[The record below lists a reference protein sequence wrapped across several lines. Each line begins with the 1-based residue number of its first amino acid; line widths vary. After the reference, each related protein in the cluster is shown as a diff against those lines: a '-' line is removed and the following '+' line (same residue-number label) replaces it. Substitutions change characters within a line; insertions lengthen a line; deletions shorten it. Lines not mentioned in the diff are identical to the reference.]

1 MTRDDKRQDRAPE
14 AAAAPEYD
22 QYDESV
28 VTGPTTF
35 PVDRRDFIKL
45 TATGLL
51 VLFSTRAFTPEELEA
66 QGRGGQGYATDFNAY
81 LHIGADGKATCY
93 VGKVE
98 LGQGPETA
106 FAQVLAEELDV
117 PVASV
122 AVVMGD
128 TDLCP
133 FDNGTFGSGS
143 MRSYAWNQ
151 VRMAG
156 AEARAVLLQLASE
169 RLQVPVER
177 LTVKGG
183 VVADGADAKKTV
195 TYAQLT
201 EGKRIERHLDGKATP
216 KAVKAY
222 TVVGT
227 PLARRDA
234 LEKVTG
240 KAKYAGDIVPPGALH
255 ARILRPPAHGATLT
269 QVDTSAAEKIPG
281 VQVIRDGDMIAVL
294 HEHRDEAD
302 RAAGLIKADF
312 KRNDPPVDD
321 KTIFDYLVK
330 NAPAPRAGAQ
340 AGSLADGEK
349 LVSEIIEHRYE
360 DNYDAHAPIETHSA
374 VAAFENGKLTVWAGT
389 QTPFPLKNQVMSALR
404 LTAEQVRV
412 ITPYVG
418 GGFGGKSGSGQGVE
432 AARLA
437 MLTKKPVRVVWSR
450 EEEFFYDTFRPAAV
464 VTIRS
469 GITAAKTIGLWDY
482 AVYWTGTRGTEMFY
496 NIPNY
501 RTASVGGGYGG
512 GTSPHPFGTGAW
524 RAPGNSTNTFARES
538 QIDIMAAKAGL
549 DPVEF
554 RRKNMVDPRML
565 GVLNAAAKRFGWTPK
580 TAPSGRGVGV
590 ACSLDA
596 GSYDCMM
603 VEIALD
609 KATGHVQV
617 KRVVCVQEM
626 GVVINP
632 EGALQQ
638 MEGCIT
644 MGLGYALSEEVHFKG
659 GAILDRNFDSY
670 QIPLFSWVPQI
681 DVEILPNPGLAPQGG
696 GEPAI
701 CPVGAAIANA
711 IFDATGARMYR
722 MSMTP
727 ERVKAAIAKT

>member
-1 MTRDDKRQDRAPE
+1 MTRDDRGHDDKARH
-14 AAAAPEYD
+14 AAAAPEAD
-22 QYDESV
+22 PYDESV

-51 VLFSTRAFTPEELEA
+51 LLFSTRALTPEELEA
-66 QGRGGQGYATDFNAY
+66 QGRGGQYATDFNAY
-81 LHIGADGKATCY
+81 LHVGADGKVTCL

-98 LGQGPETA
+98 LGQGPETS

-122 AVVMGD
+122 NVVMGD

-133 FDNGTFGSGS
+133 WDGGTYGS
-143 MRSYAWNQ
+143 MSMRLYAWNQ

-156 AEARAVLLQLASE
+156 AEARAVLLQMASE

-177 LTVKGG
+177 LNVKGG
-183 VVADGADAKKTV
+183 VVADSADAKKSA

-201 EGKRIERHLDGKATP
+201 GGKRIERHLEGKATP
-216 KAVKAY
+216 KPVKSY

-227 PLARRDA
+227 SLARRDA
-234 LEKVTG
+234 AAKVTG

-255 ARILRPPAHGATLT
+255 ARILRPPAHGAKMT
-269 QVDTSAAEKIPG
+269 QVDTSAAEKVPG
-281 VQVIRDGDMIAVL
+281 VQVIKDGDMVAVL
-294 HEHRDEAD
+294 HPHWDEAN
-302 RAAGLIKADF
+302 KALALV
-312 KRNDPPVDD
+312 KAQWTRNDPAVDD

-340 AGSLADGEK
+340 GGNLADGEK

-360 DNYDAHAPIETHSA
+360 DNYDAHAPMETHSA
-374 VAAFENGKLTVWAGT
+374 VAALENGKMTVWAGT
-389 QTPFPLKNQVMSALR
+389 QTPYPLKNQVMSALR
-404 LTAEQVRV
+404 LTADQVRV

-469 GITAAKTIGLWDY
+469 GITPAKTIGLWDY
-482 AVYWTGTRGTEMFY
+482 TVYWTGTRGTDMFY
-496 NIPNY
+496 NIPHH
-501 RTASVGGGYGG
+501 RTSSVGSGFGG
-512 GTSPHPFGTGAW
+512 GVHLATGAW
-524 RAPGNSTNTFARES
+524 RAPGNPTNTFARES
-538 QIDIMAAKAGL
+538 HIDIMAVKAGM

-554 RRKNMVDPRML
+554 RRKNMVDPRMIR
-565 GVLNAAAKRFGWTPK
+565 VLEAAAKRFGWTPK
-580 TAPSGRGVGV
+580 TAPSGRGVGA
-590 ACSLDA
+590 ACSVDA
-596 GSYDCMM
+596 GSYNCTM
-603 VEIALD
+603 VEIAVD
-609 KATGHVQV
+609 KATGRVQV
-617 KRVVCVQEM
+617 KRVVCMQEM
-626 GVVINP
+626 GLVVNP

-638 MEGCIT
+638 MEGCLT

-659 GAILDRNFDSY
+659 GDILDRNFDSY
-670 QIPLFSWVPQI
+670 QLPLFSWLPRI
-681 DVEILPNPGLAPQGG
+681 EAEILPNSDLAPQGG

-701 CPVGAAIANA
+701 CGLGAAIANA
-711 IFDATGARMYR
+711 IFDATGARLYR
-722 MSMTP
+722 MSMSP
-727 ERVKAAIAKT
+727 ERVKAALAKS

>member
-1 MTRDDKRQDRAPE
+1 MNRDDKRQDKAPK

-22 QYDESV
+22 PYDESV

-51 VLFSTRAFTPEELEA
+51 MLFSTRAFTPEELEA
-66 QGRGGQGYATDFNAY
+66 QGRGGQYATDFNAY
-81 LHIGADGKATCY
+81 LHIGADGKVNCL

-98 LGQGPETA
+98 LGQGPETS

-122 AVVMGD
+122 SVVMGD

-133 FDNGTFGSGS
+133 FDGGTYGSMS

-177 LTVKGG
+177 LRVKAGA
-183 VVADGADAKKTV
+183 VADSTDAKKTV

-201 EGKRIERHLDGKATP
+201 EGKRIERHLEGKATP
-216 KAVKAY
+216 KPVKSY
-222 TVVGT
+222 SVVGT
-227 PLARRDA
+227 SLPRRDA
-234 LEKVTG
+234 LAKVTG

-255 ARILRPPAHGATLT
+255 ARILRPPAHGAKMT

-281 VQVIRDGDMIAVL
+281 VQVVRDGDMIAVL

-302 RAAGLIKADF
+302 RAVGLIKAEF
-312 KRNDPPVDD
+312 SRNDPPVDD

-340 AGSLADGEK
+340 GGNLAEGEK

-374 VAAFENGKLTVWAGT
+374 VAALENGKLTVWAGT
-389 QTPFPLKNQVMSALR
+389 QTPYPLKNQVMSALR
-404 LTAEQVRV
+404 LNADQVRV

-437 MLTKKPVRVVWSR
+437 YLTKKPVRVVWSR

-469 GITAAKTIGLWDY
+469 GITPAKTIGLWDY
-482 AVYWTGTRGTEMFY
+482 TVYWTGTRGTEMFY

-501 RTASVGGGYGG
+501 RTSSVGGGFGG
-512 GTSPHPFGTGAW
+512 GASPHPFGTGAW
-524 RAPGNSTNTFARES
+524 RAPGNPTNSFARES
-538 QIDIMAAKAGL
+538 HIDIMAAKAGM

-554 RRKNMVDPRML
+554 RRKNMVDPRMIR
-565 GVLNAAAKRFGWTPK
+565 VLEAAAKKFGWTPK
-580 TAPSGRGVGV
+580 PAPSGRGVGV

-596 GSYDCMM
+596 GSDNCTM

-626 GVVINP
+626 GVVVNP
-632 EGALQQ
+632 DGALQQ
-638 MEGCIT
+638 MEGCLT
-644 MGLGYALSEEVHFKG
+644 MGLGYALSEEVHFTG

-670 QIPLFSWVPQI
+670 QIPLFSWLPRI
-681 DVEILPNPGLAPQGG
+681 EAEILPNPDLAPQGG

-701 CPVGAAIANA
+701 CGVGASIANA
-711 IFDATGARMYR
+711 IFDATGARLFR

-727 ERVKAAIAKT
+727 ERVKAALAKT

>member
-1 MTRDDKRQDRAPE
+1 MNRDDKRQDKAPK

-22 QYDESV
+22 PYDESV

-51 VLFSTRAFTPEELEA
+51 MLFSTRAFTPEELEA
-66 QGRGGQGYATDFNAY
+66 QGRGGQYATDFNAY
-81 LHIGADGKATCY
+81 LHIGADGKVNCL

-98 LGQGPETA
+98 LGQGPETS

-122 AVVMGD
+122 SVVMGD

-133 FDNGTFGSGS
+133 FDGGTYGSMS

-177 LTVKGG
+177 LRVKAGA
-183 VVADGADAKKTV
+183 VADSADAKKTV

-201 EGKRIERHLDGKATP
+201 EGKRIERHLEGKATP
-216 KAVKAY
+216 KPVKSY
-222 TVVGT
+222 SVVGT
-227 PLARRDA
+227 SLPRRDA
-234 LEKVTG
+234 LAKVTG

-255 ARILRPPAHGATLT
+255 ARILRPPAHGAKMT

-281 VQVIRDGDMIAVL
+281 VQVVRDGDLIAVL

-302 RAAGLIKADF
+302 RAVGLIKAEF
-312 KRNDPPVDD
+312 SRNDPPVDD

-340 AGSLADGEK
+340 GGNLAEGEK

-374 VAAFENGKLTVWAGT
+374 VAALENGKLTVWAGT
-389 QTPFPLKNQVMSALR
+389 QTPYPLKNQVMSALR
-404 LTAEQVRV
+404 LNADQVRV

-437 MLTKKPVRVVWSR
+437 YLTKKPVRVVWSR

-469 GITAAKTIGLWDY
+469 GITPAKTIGLWDY
-482 AVYWTGTRGTEMFY
+482 TVYWTGTRGTEMFY

-501 RTASVGGGYGG
+501 RTSSVGGGFGG
-512 GTSPHPFGTGAW
+512 GASPHPFGTGAW
-524 RAPGNSTNTFARES
+524 RAPGNPTNSFARES
-538 QIDIMAAKAGL
+538 HIDIMAAKAGM

-554 RRKNMVDPRML
+554 RRKNMVDPRMIR
-565 GVLNAAAKRFGWTPK
+565 VLEAAAKKFGWTPK
-580 TAPSGRGVGV
+580 PAPSGRGVGV

-596 GSYDCMM
+596 GSDNCTM

-626 GVVINP
+626 GVVVNP
-632 EGALQQ
+632 DGALQQ
-638 MEGCIT
+638 MEGCLT
-644 MGLGYALSEEVHFKG
+644 MGLGYALSEEVHFTG

-670 QIPLFSWVPQI
+670 QIPLFSWLPRI
-681 DVEILPNPGLAPQGG
+681 EAEILPNPDLAPQGG

-701 CPVGAAIANA
+701 CGVGASIANA
-711 IFDATGARMYR
+711 IFDATGARLFR

-727 ERVKAAIAKT
+727 ARVKAALAKT

>member
-1 MTRDDKRQDRAPE
+1 MKRDDKRQDKAPE
-14 AAAAPEYD
+14 AAAASEYD
-22 QYDESV
+22 PYDELV

-66 QGRGGQGYATDFNAY
+66 QGRGGQYATDFNAY
-81 LHIGADGKATCY
+81 LHIGADGKATCL

-98 LGQGPETA
+98 LGQGPETS

-122 AVVMGD
+122 SVVMGD

-133 FDNGTFGSGS
+133 FDGGTFGSMS

-177 LTVKGG
+177 LRVKAG
-183 VVADGADAKKTV
+183 VVADSADAKKTV
-195 TYAQLT
+195 TYARLT
-201 EGKRIERHLDGKATP
+201 EGKRIERHLEGKATP
-216 KAVKAY
+216 KPVKSY

-234 LEKVTG
+234 LAKVTG
-240 KAKYAGDIVPPGALH
+240 KAKYAGDVVPPGALH
-255 ARILRPPAHGATLT
+255 ARILRPPAHGAKMT
-269 QVDTSAAEKIPG
+269 QVDTSAAEKVPG
-281 VQVIRDGDMIAVL
+281 VQVVRDGDMIAVL
-294 HEHRDEAD
+294 HAHRDEAD
-302 RAAGLIKADF
+302 AALALIKAQF
-312 KRNDPPVDD
+312 ARNDPPVDD

-340 AGSLADGEK
+340 AGNLADGEK

-389 QTPFPLKNQVMSALR
+389 QTPFPLKNQVMSALH
-404 LTAEQVRV
+404 LSAEQVRV

-437 MLTKKPVRVVWSR
+437 YLTKKPVRVVWSR

-464 VTIRS
+464 ITIRS

-482 AVYWTGTRGTEMFY
+482 TVYWTGTRGTEMFY

-501 RTASVGGGYGG
+501 RTSSVGGGYGG

-538 QIDIMAAKAGL
+538 QIDIMAAKAGT

-554 RRKNMVDPRML
+554 RRKNMIDPRML
-565 GVLNAAAKRFGWTPK
+565 RVLDAAAKRFGWTPK
-580 TAPSGRGVGV
+580 AAPSGRGVGV

-596 GSYDCMM
+596 GSYNCTM

-617 KRVVCVQEM
+617 TRVACVQDM
-626 GVVINP
+626 GVVVNP
-632 EGALQQ
+632 EGAIQQ
-638 MEGCIT
+638 MEGCLT
-644 MGLGYALSEEVHFKG
+644 MGLGYALSEEIHFKG
-659 GAILDRNFDSY
+659 GDILDRNFDSY
-670 QIPLFSWVPQI
+670 QIPLFSWVPRI
-681 DVEILPNPGLAPQGG
+681 DVEIVPNPDLAPQGG

-701 CPVGAAIANA
+701 CGVGASIANA
-711 IFDATGARMYR
+711 IFDATGARMFR

-727 ERVKAAIAKT
+727 ERVKAALART

>member
-1 MTRDDKRQDRAPE
+1 MNRDDKRQDKAPK

-22 QYDESV
+22 PYDESV

-51 VLFSTRAFTPEELEA
+51 MLFSTRAFTPEELEA
-66 QGRGGQGYATDFNAY
+66 QGRGGQYATDFNAY
-81 LHIGADGKATCY
+81 LHIGADGKVNCL

-98 LGQGPETA
+98 LGQGPETS

-122 AVVMGD
+122 SVVMGD

-133 FDNGTFGSGS
+133 FDGGTYGSMS

-177 LTVKGG
+177 LRVKAGA
-183 VVADGADAKKTV
+183 VADSADAKKTV

-201 EGKRIERHLDGKATP
+201 EGKRIERHLEGKATP
-216 KAVKAY
+216 KPVKSY
-222 TVVGT
+222 SVVGT
-227 PLARRDA
+227 SLPRRDA
-234 LEKVTG
+234 LAKVTG

-255 ARILRPPAHGATLT
+255 ARILRPPAHGAKMT

-281 VQVIRDGDMIAVL
+281 VQVVRDGDLIAVL

-302 RAAGLIKADF
+302 RAVGLIKAEF
-312 KRNDPPVDD
+312 SRNDPPVDD

-340 AGSLADGEK
+340 GGNLAEGEK

-374 VAAFENGKLTVWAGT
+374 VAALENGKLTVWAGT
-389 QTPFPLKNQVMSALR
+389 QTPYPLKNQVMSALR
-404 LTAEQVRV
+404 LNADQVRV

-437 MLTKKPVRVVWSR
+437 YLTKKPVRVVWSR

-469 GITAAKTIGLWDY
+469 GITPAKTIGLWDY
-482 AVYWTGTRGTEMFY
+482 TVYWTGTRGTEMFY

-501 RTASVGGGYGG
+501 RTSSVGGGFGG
-512 GTSPHPFGTGAW
+512 GASPHPFGTGAW
-524 RAPGNSTNTFARES
+524 RAPGNPTNSFARES
-538 QIDIMAAKAGL
+538 HIDIMAAKAGM

-554 RRKNMVDPRML
+554 RRKNMVDPRMIR
-565 GVLNAAAKRFGWTPK
+565 VLEAAAKKFGWTPK
-580 TAPSGRGVGV
+580 PAPSGRGVGV

-596 GSYDCMM
+596 GSDNCTM

-626 GVVINP
+626 GVVVNP
-632 EGALQQ
+632 DGALQQ
-638 MEGCIT
+638 MEGCLT
-644 MGLGYALSEEVHFKG
+644 MGLGYALSEEVHFTG

-670 QIPLFSWVPQI
+670 QIPLFSWLPRI
-681 DVEILPNPGLAPQGG
+681 EAEILPNPDLAPQGG

-701 CPVGAAIANA
+701 CGVGASIANA
-711 IFDATGARMYR
+711 IFDATGARLFR

-727 ERVKAAIAKT
+727 ERVKAALAKT